1 MRKQIQTESAS
12 PIPLKPAGPE
22 NPAPTRQLTD
32 ELHWY
37 IAVVTHNTEKACA
50 RKLAEWQTYRQRF
63 SSVELQTYVPIQREL
78 HVWPSNGKKRWIDR
92 IICPCFLFVRCTEAV
107 RYAIKAENP
116 FILHFLKDRATRPD
130 GSPVVPFAVISDAQM
145 TAFRQMVGDAESPVT
160 IDARRLKVGS
170 PVRIKTGRL
179 AGLTGYLYRPPRKK
193 STSFC
198 IQINMLGYAR
208 MEIDAALLEEI
219 TEAEI

>member
-1 MRKQIQTESAS
+1 MMKHIQTE
-12 PIPLKPAGPE
+12 PAGQTPLTPARPE
-22 NPAPTRQLTD
+22 HPVPARRQTD
-32 ELHWY
+32 GMHWY

-50 RKLAEWQTYRQRF
+50 RRLAEWQTCRQHF
-63 SSVELQTYVPIQREL
+63 SPVELQTYVPVQREL

-92 IICPCFLFVRCTEAV
+92 IICPSFLFVRCTEAV

-116 FILHFLKDRATRPD
+116 FILHFLKDRATRRD
-130 GSPVVPFAVISDAQM
+130 GSPVIPFAVISDAQM

-198 IQINMLGYAR
+198 IQINLLGYAR
-208 MEIDAALLEEI
+208 MEIDAAMLEEI